1 MLSRPAPRKRYQ
13 HRAPPRHAPP
23 TRRTGRKFIQPAPR
37 PELPPAIKRQ
47 DLLDSRFGQLL
58 SMLLH
63 VVALT
68 SFSIIGGYAWG
79 FFLMTGF
86 KLGMLMGMMT
96 YGVILLV
103 SAMLETEAQKKLEH
117 AAIED
122 S

>member
-1 MLSRPAPRKRYQ
+1 MLSRPAQRKGYE
-13 HRAPPRHAPP
+13 HRAWPRYPPPPRA
-23 TRRTGRKFIQPAPR
+23 TVRKFIQPAPKPNLR
-37 PELPPAIKRQ
+37 RAIKHQ

-58 SMLLH
+58 SILLH
-63 VVALT
+63 VVTLA

-103 SAMLETEAQKKLEH
+103 SSMLETEAQKNLDH